1 MLERGGRMTNDLPC
15 ARRRRA
21 NRRRETVPRSRTKSP
36 TRERS
41 HAADRDASDGL
52 AEVDVRLLRGLWQF
66 RGQHAATRDDNRLL
80 RGALKL
86 AQGVFEV
93 AEGCVAFVP
102 AGVDIA
108 RVLFSSGARSSWDT
122 AALGAIFRGMPV
134 SVPADIMFSRIRR
147 KERMWGAIALCRPE
161 REFDWKERKAFSL
174 VGEML
179 NELLAAIDAERA
191 HQVRAQVDR
200 KLLEQVQPK
209 HLFYKILHGIRS
221 LTEYDHSAAL
231 LMYLEGDSSLEVVA
245 EQVSVEK
252 AKSPNVGLKLP
263 LDSHIQRRLA
273 EQSVFGFDRREGQ
286 WTDWTKTSAEALA
299 ELLDYN
305 PQRPSPSFPKAENS
319 LLCAPLITR
328 AGLLGVLKVAAVHP
342 GALGPYEA
350 ELVRQFLPQ
359 GAVALGNLRR
369 TERLEQQVLA
379 AERKNAMADLARG
392 VAHDINNALGAT
404 VPLIEQL
411 RSDLEDGSFDE
422 SVADDDLRQV
432 EQSLKVCRRIFG
444 GMLTFA
450 RSAKRNRSEVSL
462 LQAVQCA
469 VAVHHRALECQNVD
483 VRVEVNHE
491 LPALTA
497 VHADVEQLLLN
508 LVSNARDALA
518 DGGTLA
524 IAASRCD
531 GGVELVVSDT
541 GCGISSGQLA
551 KMQEPFFTTKPTG
564 TGLGLAICRS
574 IVSEMRGKMSIESQP
589 GRGTTVRVLLPL
601 AEIEPSEAGQTGR
614 PG

>member
-1 MLERGGRMTNDLPC
+1 
-15 ARRRRA
+15 
-21 NRRRETVPRSRTKSP
+21 
-36 TRERS
+36 
-41 HAADRDASDGL
+41 
-52 AEVDVRLLRGLWQF
+52 
-66 RGQHAATRDDNRLL
+66 
-80 RGALKL
+80 
-86 AQGVFEV
+86 
-93 AEGCVAFVP
+93 
-102 AGVDIA
+102 
-108 RVLFSSGARSSWDT
+108 
-122 AALGAIFRGMPV
+122 
-134 SVPADIMFSRIRR
+134 
-147 KERMWGAIALCRPE
+147 MWGAVALR
-161 REFDWKERKAFSL
+161 RAGGEFDWKERKAFSL

-179 NELLAAIDAERA
+179 NELLGAIDAHRA
-191 HQVRAQVDR
+191 RDVRAQVDR

-231 LMYLEGDSSLEVVA
+231 LLYVAGEGALEVVA

-263 LDSHIQRRLA
+263 LDSHTQRQLS
-273 EQSVFGFDRREGQ
+273 EHGIFGFNRRDGR
-286 WTDWTKTSAEALA
+286 WADWTNTSAVALA

-305 PQRPSPSFPKAENS
+305 PQRPSASFPQAENS

-369 TERLEQQVLA
+369 TEFLEQQVLA

-404 VPLIEQL
+404 LPLIEQL
-411 RSDLEDGSFDE
+411 RSDLTDGSFE
-422 SVADDDLRQV
+422 ASVAGDDLQQV

-450 RSAKRNRSEVSL
+450 RSARRNRSEVSL

-469 VAVHHRALECQNVD
+469 VAVHHRAFECQH
-483 VRVEVNHE
+483 VEVRIDVSHE

-497 VHADVEQLLLN
+497 VHSDVEQLLLN

-518 DGGTLA
+518 DGGSLS
-524 IAASRCD
+524 ISASRQP

-541 GCGISSGQLA
+541 GCGISSSDLA
-551 KMQEPFFTTKPTG
+551 KLQEPFHTTKPTG
-564 TGLGLAICRS
+564 SGLGLAICRS
-574 IVSEMRGKMSIESQP
+574 IVSEMRGKLTIESQP
-589 GRGTTVRVLLPL
+589 GAGTTVRVLLPL
-601 AEIEPSEAGQTGR
+601 VEAETETGR
-614 PG
+614 MG